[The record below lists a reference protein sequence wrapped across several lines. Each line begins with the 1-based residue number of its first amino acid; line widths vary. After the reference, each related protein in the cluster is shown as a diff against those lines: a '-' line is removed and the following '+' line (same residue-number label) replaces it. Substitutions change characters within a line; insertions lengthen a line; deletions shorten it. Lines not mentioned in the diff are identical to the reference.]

1 MPHSPVRA
9 EDRPLHDDVRLL
21 AGTLGAVIHRLAG
34 EDVFVAVESL
44 RVDAKARRRGE
55 PDAPTLDALLAR
67 VDALSID
74 TAASVARAFSLF
86 FLLINTAEQVH
97 RERRRAA
104 YAAAPDAPAQV
115 GSVGWLI
122 DALRADGV
130 PAAQAAEQLGRLDV
144 HPVLTAHPTE
154 ATRQTVLAIQSRVA
168 DLLLETS
175 DPHRDRALRLEAE
188 IELLWLTSEVRRDRP
203 SVLDEVS
210 TVLWYLDDRLVDAGQ
225 AVAARLQRAYEAAYG
240 VPLPHPPLLRPGTWV
255 AGDRDGNPFVTPAVT
270 LAATRRASHRILG
283 RYVRMVDE
291 LVGRLSISE
300 RLSTSTPA
308 LRASLEADRALC
320 PAVWERDGRRDT
332 DEPVRLK
339 LSFIRARTEATR
351 DRVAALD
358 GGRPAAFPAAW
369 SSADELLADLDLV
382 GDALLAAGAT
392 HTKASTLDPLR
403 SIVRTHRFFGLALDV
418 REDSAVH
425 RATVDALCEAAGI
438 TPLDARGLSAELLGR
453 RPLTSPALAVPE
465 AARTTLELAH
475 TVAQIQAESGPESA
489 ATWIVSMTRSAEDLL
504 RVLLLARE
512 AGLVDLSSAPPRS
525 SLDVV
530 PLFETLADLE
540 AAPTVLRDLLGDAA
554 YGRQLDARGR
564 RQEVMLGYSDSA
576 KDAGLLPASWA
587 LYRTQEQVAALGRD
601 AGVHM
606 ALFHGRGGTVG
617 RGGGSPVYRALSAL
631 PPGTLGDS
639 VKITEQGEV
648 IGQKFG
654 LKSIAERS
662 LEVMLTGCLQAA
674 RADWRTGVDADEV
687 EGFRHRMDQLA
698 ATALPA
704 YRALVHDDPAV
715 FQLFLGSTPV
725 RELAHV
731 HFGSRPAYRERGA
744 GTMAGIRAIPWS
756 FGWTQIRL
764 LVPAWLGVG
773 TALQAALAEP
783 GGRAQLRRMAQLWPF
798 FDDLLGKIEMVC
810 AKSDL
815 EIARLY
821 LSTSGGDPALFARLA
836 AELDATTAAVRDIRE
851 GRELLADQPVLQAS
865 IALRN
870 PYVDPLSL
878 LQVSLLR
885 KKRALAPG
893 DPALAQL
900 EAALGTTLN
909 GVAQGL
915 RNTG

>member
-1 MPHSPVRA
+1 MSHDPNVRA

-34 EDVFVAVESL
+34 EAVFQAVESL
-44 RVDAKARRRGE
+44 RVACRARRRQE
-55 PDAPTLDALLAR
+55 PAAPTLPELLAR
-67 VDALSID
+67 VDAMPVD
-74 TAASVARAFSLF
+74 VAAAVARAFSLF

-104 YAAAPDAPAQV
+104 YAASPGARPQV
-115 GSVGWLI
+115 GSVGWLM
-122 DALRADGV
+122 ASMQADGV
-130 PAAQAAEQLGRLDV
+130 GAAEAADWLGRLDV

-154 ATRQTVLAIQSRVA
+154 ATRQTVLSIQSRVA
-168 DLLLETS
+168 DLLLASGGVTPAALET
-175 DPHRDRALRLEAE
+175 E

-203 SVLDEVS
+203 GVLDEVS
-210 TVLWYLDDRLVDAGQ
+210 TVLWYLDDRLVDAGA
-225 AVAARLQRAYEAAYG
+225 AVVARLSEAFADAYG
-240 VPLPHPPLLRPGTWV
+240 EVLPRPPMVRPGTWV
-255 AGDRDGNPFVTPAVT
+255 AGDRDGNPFVTPEVT

-300 RLSTSTPA
+300 RLSTTPPA
-308 LRASLEADRALC
+308 LRASLDADRARC
-320 PAVWERDGRRDT
+320 PEVWERDGRRDH
-332 DEPVRLK
+332 DEPIRLK
-339 LSFIRARTEATR
+339 LSFIRARVVATR
-351 DRVAALD
+351 DQVAARD
-358 GGRPAAFPAAW
+358 GGALAAFPDAYPD
-369 SSADELLADLDLV
+369 ADALIADLELV
-382 GDALLAAGAT
+382 ADAMRAAGAER
-392 HTKASTLDPLR
+392 ACARVLAPLIG
-403 SIVRTHRFFGLALDV
+403 IVRTHRFFGLALDV

-425 RATVDALCEAAGI
+425 RATVDALCEAAGSA
-438 TPLDARGLSAELLGR
+438 PLDLAGLSRELRGR

-465 AARTTLELAH
+465 AAQTTLRLAH
-475 TVAQIQAESGPESA
+475 TVAQIQAESGPEA
-489 ATWIVSMTRSAEDLL
+489 ASTWIVSMARSPEDLL

-512 AGLVDLSSAPPRS
+512 AGLVDLSRDPPRS
-525 SLDVV
+525 TLDVV

-540 AAPTVLRDLLGDAA
+540 AAPAVLRTLFAEPA
-554 YGRQLDARGR
+554 YQRQLAARGR

-587 LYRTQEQVAALGRD
+587 LYRTQEQVAAIGREAD
-601 AGVHM
+601 VRIS
-606 ALFHGRGGTVG
+606 LFHGRGGTVG

-631 PPGTLGDS
+631 PPGTLGEA

-654 LKSIAERS
+654 LRSIAERS
-662 LEVMLTGCLQAA
+662 LEVMLTGCLHAA
-674 RADWRTGVDADEV
+674 RADWRVGVDPGEV
-687 EGFRHRMDQLA
+687 EAFRARMDKLSA
-698 ATALPA
+698 DALPA
-704 YRALVHDDPAV
+704 WRRLVHDDPAV
-715 FQLFLGSTPV
+715 FQLFLHATPV

-744 GTMAGIRAIPWS
+744 GTMAGIRAIPWG

-773 TALQAALAEP
+773 TALQRSLAEP
-783 GGRAQLRRMAQLWPF
+783 GGREQLRRMAKIWPF

-815 EIARLY
+815 EIAALY
-821 LSTSGGDPALFARLA
+821 IERAGGDLALFRRLA
-836 AELDATTAAVRDIRE
+836 DELDATTAAVRDVRE
-851 GRELLADQPVLQAS
+851 GRDLLADQPVLQAS
-865 IALRN
+865 IRLRN

-878 LQVSLLR
+878 LQVSLLGR
-885 KKRALAPG
+885 KRGLTAG
-893 DPALAQL
+893 DPELRRV